1 LIGNISYKEFM
12 DQVEKRLTTFSPDTL
27 QMILLDWAKN
37 THPSKRDEFLSKL
50 TPALTTKEESEPD
63 KELLE
68 EINELAQRVDNGDYC
83 EGWGWD
89 DAIQEERDWGD
100 ESWADETD
108 EFFIRAHDA
117 MTFGHYTLA
126 KDAYARLFDILDMG
140 EEAGHLPGSPDPQD
154 LLDTDLNEARSCY
167 LRSVY
172 ISTLSHKRP
181 TELLRLMQRFRHHP
195 GDELNLR
202 SVVNAE
208 LKPLPEFPQFLLEW
222 IALLKE
228 SNELSASYLL
238 REAVILSGGTPAIAK
253 LAHDEGNRFPRAYVD
268 WIKALEKDGDFPS
281 MLKAAKDGL
290 AAVPR
295 NYAVRAEIAEGMVR
309 AGERLKNIENQ
320 LAGWHE
326 AVYSDPTLTNLLSLL
341 SIAEQTGRYR
351 EEIEEVITR
360 AALLLEKG
368 GKSQSRP
375 SIGNRELQE
384 SSASVSLLNQ
394 AFLLAGRYDDAFN
407 LCEKEGASGWSYRQN
422 LQGLAIPF
430 FLKLI
435 SKGKALN
442 PAPNLEQLWQEA
454 LSNLSEYGSDKHNLA
469 ERFERA
475 IEKIGRTIHLS
486 AEEENKY
493 LRWCIEEIGH
503 RVDAIVGDKDRHSY
517 NKAATLLVAL
527 AEVLANRDQKS
538 KGIDT
543 IEKYRQ
549 KYCHYSA
556 FRKELIAAAARSS
569 IRL

>member
-1 LIGNISYKEFM
+1 LNGNISYKEFM

-37 THPSKRDEFLSKL
+37 THPSKRNEFLSKL
-50 TPALTTKEESEPD
+50 TPASTDKEASEPD
-63 KELLE
+63 EELLD

-117 MTFGHYTLA
+117 VTAGHYILA

-140 EEAGHLPGSPDPQD
+140 EEPGHLPGSPDPQE
-154 LLDTDLNEARSCY
+154 LLDTDLSEARSCY
-167 LRSVY
+167 LRSIY
-172 ISTLSHKRP
+172 LSSLSHKRP
-181 TELLRLMQRFRHHP
+181 TELLQLMQRFRHHL

-222 IALLKE
+222 IELLKE
-228 SNELSASYLL
+228 SNEHSASYLL

-253 LAHDEGNRFPRAYVD
+253 LALDEGNRFPLAYVD

-281 MLKAAKDGL
+281 MLKAAKEGL

-309 AGERLKNIENQ
+309 AGERLKDTENQ

-326 AVYSDPTLTNLLSLL
+326 AVYSDPTLSNLLSLL
-341 SIAEQTGRYR
+341 SIAEQKGRYS
-351 EEIEEVITR
+351 EEIEEAISRVD
-360 AALLLEKG
+360 LLIVKG
-368 GKSQSRP
+368 AKSQSRP
-375 SIGNRELQE
+375 LIGNRELQE
-384 SSASVSLLNQ
+384 SSASASLLNQ
-394 AFLLAGRYDDAFN
+394 AYLLAGRYEDAFN
-407 LCEKEGASGWSYRQN
+407 LCEKKGALGWSYSQN
-422 LQGLAIPF
+422 LQELAIPF
-430 FLKLI
+430 FLKLL

-442 PAPNLEQLWQEA
+442 PAPNLEQLWQES
-454 LSNLSEYGSDKHNLA
+454 LSNLSEYGCDKHNLA
-469 ERFERA
+469 ERFEQA
-475 IEKIGRTIHLS
+475 IEKIIRTIQLS
-486 AEEENKY
+486 EKEESKY
-493 LRWCIEEIGH
+493 LRWCIEETGH
-503 RVDAIVGDKDRHSY
+503 RVDAIVGDKDRQNY
-517 NKAATLLVAL
+517 FKAATILVAL
-527 AEVLANRDQKS
+527 AEVLANRDQKL
-538 KGIDT
+538 KGIET

-549 KYCHYSA
+549 KYCHHSA
-556 FRKELIAAAARSS
+556 FRKELNLAIKKSS
-569 IRL
+569 INL